1 MGNREGYTGQNHVKN
16 KKIQEIPVLQFPT
29 IKALS
34 KIFKYLD
41 ALTIFFFKQRNL
53 GQRRNYKEN

>member
-41 ALTIFFFKQRNL
+41 ALTIFFF
-53 GQRRNYKEN
+53 